1 MALKLLNS
9 KYGKVHRFTNNP
21 RFISDGAFTT
31 LVESVQRDTKFMQAR
46 GIVIWEVP
54 ENIKDTHPKSPFCN
68 QAGKLIV
75 IGGNQRYLAL
85 LQSNYDRIP
94 DDFIILAKDKRD
106 DKWWTPEEAERFLLL
121 DNNPEGI
128 SGETD
133 YQRLVDEFNREAMR
147 MVGIDYSNTPLEFQ
161 EEESAPVEEEVEKDE
176 NGEKDPVLDK
186 FIKDREASRQVVPEM
201 MDCMFYSINFFDTAE
216 HMAIFA
222 EFLKNKFGIVQ
233 DGQII
238 DGYELAEALG
248 CHIEKTDLHFRD
260 PKPEKALQELSLSGV
275 SEGWEEVGDGM
286 EEGTETVEDE
296 EKGQIGD
303 TDGGI

>member
-9 KYGKVHRFTNNP
+9 KYGKIHRFTNNP

-46 GIVIWEVP
+46 GMVVWEVP
-54 ENIKDTHPKSPFCN
+54 ENLKDTHPNSPFCN

-94 DDFIILAKDKRD
+94 DDFIILAKDKKTD
-106 DKWWTPEEAERFLLL
+106 QWWTPEEAERFLLL

-133 YQRLVDEFNREAMR
+133 YQRLVEEFNREAMR
-147 MVGIDYSNTPLEFQ
+147 LAGIDYANTPIEFQ
-161 EEESAPVEEEVEKDE
+161 EEESKSVEDEVEHEE

-186 FIKDREASRQVVPEM
+186 FIKDREASRSVVPEM
-201 MDCMFYSINFFDTAE
+201 LDCGFYSINFFDTCE

-248 CHIEKTDLHFRD
+248 CHIERANLHFRD
-260 PKPEKALQELSLSGV
+260 PKPEKALQELALDGTK
-275 SEGWEEVGDGM
+275 EGWEEAGSGM
-286 EEGTETVEDE
+286 EEGTETFDEE
-296 EKGQIGD
+296 EKGQVGD

>member
-9 KYGKVHRFTNNP
+9 KYGKIHRFTNNP
-21 RFISDGAFTT
+21 RTISSGSFTT

-46 GIVIWEVP
+46 GMVVWQVP
-54 ENIKDTHPKSPFCN
+54 ENIKDTNPKSPFCN

-85 LQSNYDRIP
+85 LESNYDRIP
-94 DDFIILAKDKRD
+94 DEFIILAQDKQSGE
-106 DKWWTPEEAERFLLL
+106 WWTPDEAERFLLL

-133 YQRLVDEFNREAMR
+133 YERLVDEFNREAMR
-147 MVGIDYSNTPLEFQ
+147 MVGIDYANTPLEFQ
-161 EEESAPVEEEVEKDE
+161 TEESEEVEDKVEKSE
-176 NGEKDPVLDK
+176 NGEKDPVLDQ
-186 FIKDREASRQVVPEM
+186 FIKDRENSRGDVDEI
-201 MDCMFYSINFFDTAE
+201 MDCMFYSVNFFDTAE

-222 EFLKNKFGIVQ
+222 EFLKNKYGIEQ
-233 DGQII
+233 DGQVI

-260 PKPEKALQELSLSGV
+260 PKPEKALQEMAMDGTK
-275 SEGWEEVGDGM
+275 EGWEEVGSGM
-286 EEGTETVEDE
+286 EEGTETTDDE
-296 EKGQIGD
+296 EKAFVGD

>member
-9 KYGKVHRFTNNP
+9 KYGKIHRFTNNP
-21 RFISDGAFTT
+21 RFISDGSFTT

-46 GIVIWEVP
+46 GIVVWEVP
-54 ENIKDTHPKSPFCN
+54 EDIKDTHPKSPFCN

-85 LQSNYDRIP
+85 LQLNYDRIP
-94 DDFIILAKDKRD
+94 DDFIILAKDKEGN
-106 DKWWTPEEAERFLLL
+106 WWSPDEAERFLLL

-133 YQRLVDEFNREAMR
+133 YDRLVDEFNREAMK
-147 MVGIDYSNTPLEFQ
+147 MVGIDFANTPIEFQ
-161 EEESAPVEEEVEKDE
+161 EEEASTVEEEVEKKE

-186 FIKDREASRQVVPEM
+186 FIKDREASRGDVDEM
-201 MDCMFYSINFFDTAE
+201 NDCMFYSINFFDKAE
-216 HMAIFA
+216 HTAIFA

-233 DGQII
+233 DGQYI

-248 CHIEKTDLHFRD
+248 CHIEKTDLHFRN
-260 PKPEKALQELSLSGV
+260 PKPEKALQELAMDGTSQ
-275 SEGWEEVGDGM
+275 GWEVIDGKL
-286 EEGTETVEDE
+286 EEGTDTMDDE
-296 EKGQIGD
+296 EKVALGD
-303 TDGGI
+303 TDDGI

>member
-9 KYGKVHRFTNNP
+9 KYGKIHRFTNNP
-21 RFISDGAFTT
+21 RFISDGSFTT
-31 LVESVQRDTKFMQAR
+31 LVESLQRDTKFLQAR
-46 GIVIWEVP
+46 GIVVWEVP

-85 LQSNYDRIP
+85 LQLNYDRIP
-94 DDFIILAKDKRD
+94 DDFIILAKDKD
-106 DKWWTPEEAERFLLL
+106 GNWWNPDEAERFLLL

-133 YQRLVDEFNREAMR
+133 YERLVDEFNRNAMR
-147 MVGIDYSNTPLEFQ
+147 LVGIDFANTPIEYQ
-161 EEESAPVEEEVEKDE
+161 EEDDSTIEDQIQKGG
-176 NGEKDPVLDK
+176 NGENDPVLNK

-201 MDCMFYSINFFDTAE
+201 LDCMFYSINLFDTAE
-216 HMAIFA
+216 HMAKFA
-222 EFLKNKFGIVQ
+222 EFLKNQFSIDQ

-238 DGYELAEALG
+238 DGYKLADALG

-260 PKPEKALQELSLSGV
+260 PKPEKALQELSLDGTNA
-275 SEGWEEVGDGM
+275 GWEEKGSGY
-286 EEGTETVEDE
+286 EEGTETIDDE
-296 EKGQIGD
+296 EKGAIGD

>member
-9 KYGKVHRFTNNP
+9 KYGKIHRFTNNP
-21 RFISDGAFTT
+21 RFISDGSFTT

-46 GIVIWEVP
+46 GIVVWEVP

-85 LQSNYDRIP
+85 LQLNYDRIP
-94 DDFIILAKDKRD
+94 DDFIILAKDKD
-106 DKWWTPEEAERFLLL
+106 GNWWSPDEAERFLLL

-133 YQRLVDEFNREAMR
+133 YERLVDEFNREAMR
-147 MVGIDYSNTPLEFQ
+147 LVGIDYANTPLEFQ
-161 EEESAPVEEEVEKDE
+161 EEEASSVEDTVEKGD
-176 NGEKDPVLDK
+176 NGEKDPTLDE
-186 FIKDREASRQVVPEM
+186 FIKDREASRAVVPEM
-201 MDCMFYSINFFDTAE
+201 LDCMFYSCNCFDTAD
-216 HMAIFA
+216 HMALFA

-233 DGQII
+233 DGQYI

-260 PKPEKALQELSLSGV
+260 PKPEKALQELALDGTK
-275 SEGWEEVGDGM
+275 EGWEEVGGGM
-286 EEGTETVEDE
+286 EEGTDTMDEE

-303 TDGGI
+303 TDGGV